1 MWVYIL
7 SLAPPV
13 PDRFDATQAYLI
25 FATVFGAA
33 LGHFIF
39 GGAINIDALLG
50 EESKGMA
57 CH

>member
-1 MWVYIL
+1 LV
-7 SLAPPV
+7 
-13 PDRFDATQAYLI
+13 

-50 EESKGMA
+50 EEGKGMA